1 MFLIKSDLS
10 LLLRKDLDCSDTGNA
25 VLASGVSGSWV
36 TISGTGANARLTAGA
51 TELAWPVF
59 NESKRDQ
66 TIGGWTPDVTNSK
79 KVTVLAGKYFATTD
93 QYTSVTAIG
102 PLVTGANGKLVAAT
116 EGTSTN
122 VVAYCVKAPYSY
134 NYLGNSL
141 TVIDIYVM

>member
-10 LLLRKDLDCSDTGNA
+10 LLLRKDLDVSDTSND
-25 VLASGVSGSWV
+25 VLASGVSGTWV
-36 TISGTGANARLTAGA
+36 TISGSTPYAKRTAGA

-66 TIGGWTPDVTNSK
+66 TAGGWTPDVTNSK

-102 PLVTGANGKLVAAT
+102 PLVTGANGKLVAGS
-116 EGTSTN
+116 ESSSTN

-141 TVIDIYVM
+141 TVIDIYVL